1 MHFSSLSIRQRGLL
15 LTALGPL
22 IISPDALLV
31 KLVGMPDSQAL
42 LWRGLMTALGFLI
55 ILTLRRGGEIWQAF
69 ARCGWTGVGVAAL
82 FGLSNVGFVLGNHY
96 TKGGNVLMILAG
108 TPLIAA
114 LLSRVFLHE
123 RQPRRTWLAIGL
135 CLLGT
140 SLIVFDDAGPGSWQG
155 NAFAVMSALCMAAN
169 FTLCRTR
176 PGVDMSPALVLAG
189 LLVAAGSLLATVMSE
204 AELLV
209 PSREQTAYLVLL
221 CLLLLPLGFTLIQRG
236 PLYLPAADVSLLMLL
251 ETVFGTLWVWW
262 VLNEQ
267 PSSLALIGGGLVL
280 VTLIVKGLVDRHC
293 ERRAVRGKRRES
305 AALGDC

>member
-1 MHFSSLSIRQRGLL
+1 MRFSSLSLRQQGLL

-42 LWRGLMTALGFLI
+42 LWRGLLTALGFQI
-55 ILTLRRGGEIWQAF
+55 ILMLRRGRGAWQAF
-69 ARCGWTGVGVAAL
+69 RDCGWTGVGVATL
-82 FGLSNVGFVLGNHY
+82 FGLSNIGFVLGNHY

-123 RQPRRTWLAIGL
+123 RLPRRTWLAIGL

-140 SLIVFDDAGPGSWQG
+140 SLIVFDEAGPGSWQG

-176 PGVDMSPALVLAG
+176 PTIDMSPMLVLSG
-189 LLVAAGSLLATVMSE
+189 LLVAAVSLMATVSSE
-204 AELLV
+204 AELLL
-209 PSREQTAYLVLL
+209 PSAIQAAYLALL
-221 CLLLLPLGFTLIQRG
+221 CLILLPLGFTLIQRG

-251 ETVFGTLWVWW
+251 ETVAGTLWVWW
-262 VLNEQ
+262 VLDEQ
-267 PSSLALIGGGLVL
+267 PSMLALVGGGLVL
-280 VTLIVKGLVDRHC
+280 VTLLAKGLVDRHY
-293 ERRAVRGKRRES
+293 ERRATGNKRRKD
-305 AALGDC
+305 AALNDY

>member
-1 MHFSSLSIRQRGLL
+1 MLSPKHLSTLSLRQQGLL
-15 LTALGPL
+15 MTAAGPL

-31 KLVGMPDSQAL
+31 KLIGMPDSQAL
-42 LWRGLMTALGFLI
+42 LWRGLLTALGFLAV
-55 ILTLRRGGEIWQAF
+55 LSLRLRGAMGRAF
-69 ARCGWTGVGVAAL
+69 RRCGWTGVGVAAL

-123 RQPRRTWLAIGL
+123 RQPLRTWLAIGL
-135 CLLGT
+135 CLVGT

-176 PGVDMSPALVLAG
+176 PGVDMSPMLVLAG
-189 LLVAAGSLLATVMSE
+189 VLVAGAAAVAGAGLGVEPRLPSPTQGGYLA
-204 AELLV
+204 
-209 PSREQTAYLVLL
+209 LL
-221 CLLLLPLGFTLIQRG
+221 CLVLLPLGFTLIQRG

-251 ETVFGTLWVWW
+251 ETVVGTLWVWW
-262 VLNEQ
+262 VLGER
-267 PSSLALIGGGLVL
+267 PSTLAFVGGALVL
-280 VTLIVKGLVDRHC
+280 GTLLAKALL
-293 ERRAVRGKRRES
+293 ERRLERRRTR
-305 AALGDC
+305 ALEGEAG